1 MGSNFIRNVCRYE
14 TRLCVAYDQIT
25 AEAQSLTKHQHW
37 RAYAR
42 FPSQFSKIK
51 GPRTSSSHPWSFSSS
66 TSSSSSSSSSSS
78 PSYSKAGFVGWYLS
92 KLESRPLITK
102 SISSC
107 LIYTAADLTSQMIT
121 LPPLG
126 SFDTVRTLRM
136 AAYGLL
142 ILGPSQH
149 LWFNLL
155 SKILPKTDL
164 LTTLKK
170 IIMGQTIYGPAITTI
185 FFSYNAGL
193 QGESGQEVVARLKR
207 DLLPTFKSG
216 VLFWPIC
223 DFFTF
228 KFVPVHLQPLM
239 NSSCSYVWTI
249 YLTYMASLKKV
260 GTN

>member
-193 QGESGQEVVARLKR
+193 QGTELTSLSLSLHGFDK
-207 DLLPTFKSG
+207 G
-216 VLFWPIC
+216 
-223 DFFTF
+223 
-228 KFVPVHLQPLM
+228 PLM